1 MEKGGDIGMMGKG
14 FHSSKL
20 IEKKSRKVVEIPLY
34 KRIGLTA
41 KQFNDDD
48 IIKPH
53 EREFVRKFTKLG
65 HRIRWIVRDKT
76 AKDGVGYLPTN
87 DFMWRRKEWE
97 LKSPKVKRYNSIF
110 NMIRRGAR
118 KGKEN
123 FMIDLGKS
131 VLQSN
136 LFSQLSTYNTRN
148 PNNQIKLLYVVD
160 KESLTRVSLN

>member
-1 MEKGGDIGMMGKG
+1 MEKGGDIGVMGKG
-14 FHSSKL
+14 FHSSK
-20 IEKKSRKVVEIPLY
+20 ERKSSKVKENPLY

-53 EREFVRKFTKLG
+53 EREFVRKFTKFG
-65 HRIRWIVRDKT
+65 YRIRWIVRDKT
-76 AKDGVGYLPTN
+76 AKGGVGYLPTN
-87 DFMWRRKEWE
+87 DFIWRGKEWE
-97 LKSPKVKRYNSIF
+97 LKSPKVKRYSSIF

-131 VLQSN
+131 VLQTN
-136 LFSQLSTYNTRN
+136 LLSQLSTYNTRN
-148 PNNQIKLLYVVD
+148 PNNKIKVLYVVD
-160 KESLTRVSLN
+160 KESLTRVPLN